1 MSRRHCWD
9 KRASRVSSGRSS
21 ELVYHRHYI
30 TRDEAMQEIFEYIEV
45 FYNRQRRHS
54 TLGYKS
60 PAEYEARAAVA

>member
-1 MSRRHCWD
+1 MVGTT
-9 KRASRVSSGRSS
+9 RASRVFGTLKR